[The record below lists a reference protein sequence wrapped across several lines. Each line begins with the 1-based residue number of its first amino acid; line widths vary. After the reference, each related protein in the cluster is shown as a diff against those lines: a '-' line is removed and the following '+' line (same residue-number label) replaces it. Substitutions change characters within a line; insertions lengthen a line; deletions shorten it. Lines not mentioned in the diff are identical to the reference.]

1 MVQSFAPSM
10 RAASSSDAGTALNAV
25 RMMMRL
31 IVVIAPG
38 TMSAQGVSCMWRVW
52 PTSRYVGM
60 SPPPKNIVKTMKN
73 MIGFLKRRSR
83 RDSA

>member
-1 MVQSFAPSM
+1 VEGLADEQ
-10 RAASSSDAGTALNAV
+10 
-25 RMMMRL
+25 
-31 IVVIAPG
+31 
-38 TMSAQGVSCMWRVW
+38 
-52 PTSRYVGM
+52 YVGM